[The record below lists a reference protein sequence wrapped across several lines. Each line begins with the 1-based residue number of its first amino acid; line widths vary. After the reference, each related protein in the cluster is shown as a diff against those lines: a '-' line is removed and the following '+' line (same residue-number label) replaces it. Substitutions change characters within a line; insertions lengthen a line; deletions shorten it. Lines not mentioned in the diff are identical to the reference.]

1 MRISTR
7 LILLFLACGLLPLG
21 ITLLVLAPNAED
33 SLRTS
38 AKLLHES
45 QLESLRA
52 RIDGTFDDLLSDVR
66 WLATQPAT
74 DRAGALK
81 QLISKHAD
89 LTAVTLSSGGARV
102 TGGQAFDRSLVDAHS
117 LERHEQE
124 ALAGGGPGLRLSPCY
139 SARRKPEMRV
149 TLSVPFPPAG
159 PEGRL
164 AAEVG
169 LDRVQ
174 EMVAGA
180 RIGRRGQA
188 FLVDERGQLVAHRN
202 RDAVRARKDMSG
214 IAVVA
219 QLKENMKRAMATG
232 RELMVVR
239 DFDDGGVPQVGAFAP
254 LHALRWGLVT
264 EEPRE
269 DAYGLARAAFA
280 YAAGWAALALAL
292 LCVVAVVFARNI
304 TRPIER
310 LIGGTKSLARGEF
323 GKTLPLEGPP
333 ELRELFRVFNEAS
346 QRLARYDHENLELL
360 ARVERSYLE
369 TLRALVN
376 AIEAKDTYTAGH
388 SQRTAEVAV
397 AIARSMALPDEQ
409 LMEIEFG
416 GLLHDIGKIGIP
428 EQILRKPGPLS
439 DEEMDIMRKHP
450 NIGGMMTDG
459 VPFLQ
464 RINAMIRNH
473 HERYDGSGYPD
484 KLVGEA
490 IPVGARIVAV
500 ADTYD
505 ALTSDRPYQPG
516 RSPAEA
522 LIVIKRLSG
531 TTLDTKVVVA
541 LEQALSDLGLY
552 VDTPPPAGGP
562 PLKPASDLTGNVN
575 LPEKR

>member
-1 MRISTR
+1 MRITTR
-7 LILLFLACGLLPLG
+7 LVLLFVATGLLPLG

-66 WLATQPAT
+66 WLAAQPGG
-74 DRAGALK
+74 DRAATLK
-81 QLISKHAD
+81 LLLSKHAD
-89 LTAVTLSSGGARV
+89 LTAVTLISNGRKVA
-102 TGGQAFDRSLVDAHS
+102 GGQAYDRALVDFQT
-117 LERHEQE
+117 LQRHEQQ
-124 ALAGGGPGLRLSPCY
+124 ALAQGHGLRLSQPY
-139 SARRKPEMRV
+139 GAGRKPELRV
-149 TLSVPFPPAG
+149 TLTVPFAPAG
-159 PEGRL
+159 EGGRL

-174 EMVAGA
+174 DMVAQA

-188 FLVDERGQLVAHRN
+188 FLVDEHGLLVAHRDRN
-202 RDAVRARKDMSG
+202 KVLARKDMSVL
-214 IAVVA
+214 AVVN
-219 QLKENMKRAMATG
+219 QLKENMARAAATG
-232 RELMVVR
+232 RELMVVQ
-239 DFDDGGVPQVGAFAP
+239 DFTDGGVAQVGAFSP

-280 YAAGWAALALAL
+280 YAAGWAALALAI

-304 TRPIER
+304 TRPISR
-310 LIGGTKSLARGEF
+310 LIGGTQSLARGEF

-333 ELRELFRVFNEAS
+333 ELRELFRVFNDAS
-346 QRLARYDHENLELL
+346 SKLQRYDNENRELL
-360 ARVERSYLE
+360 QRIERSYLE

-397 AIARSMALPDEQ
+397 AIGRAMKLSDEQ

-428 EQILRKPGPLS
+428 EHILRKPAQL
-439 DEEMDIMRKHP
+439 DTEEMDIMRGHP
-450 NIGGMMTDG
+450 DIGAIMTDG
-459 VPFLQ
+459 VPFLE
-464 RINAMIRNH
+464 RISAMIRNH
-473 HERYDGSGYPD
+473 HERVDGSGYPD
-484 KLVGEA
+484 GLRGDA

-516 RSPAEA
+516 RPSSDA
-522 LIVIKRLSG
+522 LVIIKRLSG
-531 TTLDTKVVVA
+531 TTLDSGAVSALEQVLGVVVA
-541 LEQALSDLGLY
+541 D
-552 VDTPPPAGGP
+552 GP
-562 PLKPASDLTGNVN
+562 PLKHADRTGQVT
-575 LPEKR
+575 LPEAKR